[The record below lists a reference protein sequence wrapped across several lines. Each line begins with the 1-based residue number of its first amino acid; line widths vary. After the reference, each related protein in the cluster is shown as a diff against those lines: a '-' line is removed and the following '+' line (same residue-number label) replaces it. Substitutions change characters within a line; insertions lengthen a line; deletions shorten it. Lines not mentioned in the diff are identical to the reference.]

1 LTDISFYCSHCGQ
14 HLDASPEMA
23 GDQLACPSCDK
34 PIQVPGG
41 KPDLV
46 PEQPASR
53 GSLFGRIVAGVVGGL
68 IVGILAANI
77 FNLLFVDATAKE
89 PSTAATVLSGI
100 LFFTLW
106 IGAIVIGIRSLRPA
120 RAWRHLL
127 IPSGI
132 LSLVLPLA
140 ALVTTGRMASATAAK
155 GGHMAELEAGAY
167 AVGGTLFAVVVGF
180 FGVILGAIFLT
191 VGLLVGRNP
200 KT

>member
-1 LTDISFYCSHCGQ
+1 MSDISFYCSHCGQ
-14 HLDASPEMA
+14 HLDAPPEMA

-41 KPDLV
+41 T
-46 PEQPASR
+46 PATVSEPPAFR

-68 IVGILAANI
+68 IVGTLAANI
-77 FNLLFVDATAKE
+77 FNLLFADPTAKD
-89 PSTAATVLSGI
+89 PSTAVNALSGI
-100 LFFTLW
+100 LFFALW

-132 LSLVLPLA
+132 LSLVRPLA

-155 GGHMAELEAGAY
+155 GGQMAELEAGAY

-191 VGLLVGRNP
+191 VGLLVGKKA

>member
-1 LTDISFYCSHCGQ
+1 MTDISFYCSHCGQ
-14 HLDASPEMA
+14 HLDAPPEMA
-23 GDQLACPSCDK
+23 GEQLACPSCDN

-41 KPDLV
+41 IPDLA
-46 PEQPASR
+46 PEPPASR

-68 IVGILAANI
+68 IVGTLAANI
-77 FNLLFVDATAKE
+77 FNLLFADPTAKE
-89 PSTAATVLSGI
+89 PSTAVTALSGI
-100 LFFTLW
+100 LFLALW
-106 IGAIVIGIRSLRPA
+106 IGAIVIGVRSLRPA
-120 RAWRHLL
+120 RAWQHLL

-140 ALVTTGRMASATAAK
+140 ALVTTGRMASTTAAK
-155 GGHMAELEAGAY
+155 GGQMAVLEAGAY

-191 VGLLVGRNP
+191 VGLLVGKKP